1 MLRKGYIKYS
11 MGIIEKF
18 AYLLDARGRHRIVSM
33 PSRKNTDINSE
44 LLSPKI
50 SIAMLHDITQNLYWR
65 NKGIEINVEFICNLC
80 FTHDRI
86 NFAKTSKQLEAMIRE
101 LNNASKKRR
110 FTIKNIQNN
119 NIYKQDT
126 RGYNFKQT
134 IEYVDSYVYLG
145 KQISFNII
153 WRKQLQR
160 NPKSKIFIK
169 TYKERCRFL
178 YTTMSVIWRNNFY
191 FRRENKT

>member
-1 MLRKGYIKYS
+1 MLRKGYIRYS

-18 AYLLDARGRHRIVSM
+18 AYLLDARGRHRIVFM

-119 NIYKQDT
+119 NIYK
-126 RGYNFKQT
+126 
-134 IEYVDSYVYLG
+134 
-145 KQISFNII
+145 
-153 WRKQLQR
+153 
-160 NPKSKIFIK
+160 
-169 TYKERCRFL
+169 
-178 YTTMSVIWRNNFY
+178 
-191 FRRENKT
+191 